1 MDQIAR
7 ERQRSLKS
15 VQIIF
20 AVLALLSL
28 TAALAVASR
37 GVEFGLPETSS
48 QTIALAFLLV
58 GAVDT
63 ALLFMWEKIFHRMQ
77 PLD

>member
-1 MDQIAR
+1 MEHIAR

-28 TAALAVASR
+28 TAALAVAAR
-37 GVEFGLPETSS
+37 GVEFGLPEAST
-48 QTIALAFLLV
+48 QTIAFAFLLV

-63 ALLFMWEKIFHRMQ
+63 ILLFVWERIFQRMQ
-77 PLD
+77 PSD